1 MPVSKFRSI
10 EDMPTRV
17 EVTSDQLVVRIRALW
32 ARAFALARPL
42 DFRGV
47 TRYASIE
54 QASDA
59 RTRATLER
67 MRETRR

>member
-10 EDMPTRV
+10 EEMPSPIEDAPERLA
-17 EVTSDQLVVRIRALW
+17 SRIRALW
-32 ARAFALARPL
+32 ARAFTLARPL

-47 TRYASIE
+47 TRYESIE
-54 QASDA
+54 RASAA

-67 MRETRR
+67 MRATRR